1 MLATCIGWAGAAH
14 GDAVLIERPDNREC
28 DSLFYLMRS
37 VVRGG
42 ATTRLVGNIPGRE
55 HLSSCLLSLSAIS
68 AQPVRV
74 NFSSSCATSNLHS
87 IERVTLDV
95 WAEVASRLLPEIQ
108 C

>member
-1 MLATCIGWAGAAH
+1 MLATCIRWAGAVH
-14 GDAVLIERPDNREC
+14 GDAVLIERPGNREF
-28 DSLFYLMRS
+28 DSFFYWMRS

-42 ATTRLVGNIPGRE
+42 ATTRRSGAVPGRE
-55 HLSSCLLSLSAIS
+55 HLSSCLLSLCAIS
-68 AQPVRV
+68 TQPVRV
-74 NFSSSCATSNLHS
+74 NFSSFCATSNLHP